1 MIPDGINTIFVTNPM
16 LTNPMLYL
24 KCPFVIAVLRLSGR
38 EPRRVPP
45 VGDDVRQLSQA
56 PRLLHHRHHARQA
69 PRGEFLKHT

>member
-1 MIPDGINTIFVTNPM
+1 MPNNNIAMMNIFM
-16 LTNPMLYL
+16 LNFECHYFL
-24 KCPFVIAVLRLSGR
+24 AVLRLSGR

-69 PRGEFLKHT
+69 PRGEFLRHTPWVEFV

>member
-1 MIPDGINTIFVTNPM
+1 MTNLMVKYHFV
-16 LTNPMLYL
+16 
-24 KCPFVIAVLRLSGR
+24 AVLRLSGR

-69 PRGEFLKHT
+69 PRGEFADMPILVQSFAM